1 MLRGKS
7 ITIVLDNNSLRELR
21 GRGFNLCFAKR
32 LKDQEFNVIWRALNR
47 YDSNNVFCWT
57 PEYQVFGSN
66 RYFVGDEIRTT
77 VKPVDIDMGQKVI
90 LDENGQFSAPINSS
104 GNWEALSVENNYGNI
119 HIGVNQVSEINGN
132 RSMDAIY
139 LTPEACVKGN
149 INLTPVDEVMIWFG
163 MEYESMQGNIFSSDA
178 MNSIVVDLNGRSSQT
193 VEYARGRWNR
203 LD

>member
-1 MLRGKS
+1 
-7 ITIVLDNNSLRELR
+7 
-21 GRGFNLCFAKR
+21 
-32 LKDQEFNVIWRALNR
+32 
-47 YDSNNVFCWT
+47 
-57 PEYQVFGSN
+57 
-66 RYFVGDEIRTT
+66 
-77 VKPVDIDMGQKVI
+77 
-90 LDENGQFSAPINSS
+90 
-104 GNWEALSVENNYGNI
+104 
-119 HIGVNQVSEINGN
+119 
-132 RSMDAIY
+132 MDAIY